1 MNLYRLADH
10 TNPASYVSRLR
21 RERMKWFIPLVEACA
36 EPVRILDIGGTA
48 SFWKHNVPELPR
60 KCQLTLLNMD
70 LEDVAGLPDAVAL
83 KGDARNLSMFGD
95 RAFDICFSNSVIEH
109 VGTLFDQLAMA
120 REIRRVGRSYFVETP
135 NRYFPLEP
143 HFLFP
148 GWPFLPLWVRA
159 FLLNHF
165 KVGWWPRRKDPFLAR
180 AEVEQIRLLT
190 FREMRYLFPEA
201 EIRREKMGPLT
212 KALVATGRL
221 RE

>member
-10 TNPASYVSRLR
+10 TNPDSYISRRR
-21 RERMKWFIPLVEACA
+21 RERMKWFLPLMEASA

-70 LEDVAGLPDAVAL
+70 LEDVGGLPDAVAL

-148 GWPFLPLWVRA
+148 GWPFLPLWMRA

-165 KVGWWPRRKDPFLAR
+165 KVGWWPRREDPFLAR

-190 FREMRYLFPEA
+190 LGEMRYLFPEA
-201 EIRREKMGPLT
+201 EVHCEKMGPLT
-212 KALVATGRL
+212 KALVAVGRS